1 MSGGNMAKTMVS
13 HRVILHFPSR
23 VVDQPV
29 ISNLIKHYDLS
40 FNIMKAS
47 IIPDQEGFVVLE
59 LSGEQEKY
67 DAGIKYL
74 HSAGVKI
81 EALSQNIERNE
92 ERCAQCGACVGFCPT
107 GAFILSPV
115 TREITFDNDLCIACG
130 LCLKACPSRAMKLNF

>member
-1 MSGGNMAKTMVS
+1 MPRTQVS
-13 HRVILHFPSR
+13 HKVILHLPSR

-29 ISNLIKHYDLS
+29 IYNLIKHYDLS

-67 DAGIKYL
+67 DAGIRYL
-74 HSAGVKI
+74 SSSGVKI

-92 ERCAQCGACVGFCPT
+92 ARCSQCGACVGFCPT
-107 GAFILSPV
+107 GAFVLNTTS
-115 TREITFDNDLCIACG
+115 REVTFDNDLCIACG

>member
-1 MSGGNMAKTMVS
+1 VAKARVS

-29 ISNLIKHYDLS
+29 IYNLIKHYDLS

-67 DAGIKYL
+67 DAGIRYL
-74 HSAGVKI
+74 NGAGVKI
-81 EALSQNIERNE
+81 EALSQNIQWNE
-92 ERCAQCGACVGFCPT
+92 ERCSQCGACVGFCPT
-107 GAFILSPV
+107 GAFILHPL
-115 TREITFDNDLCIACG
+115 TREVSFDNDLCIACG
-130 LCLKACPSRAMKLNF
+130 LCLKACPSRAMKLHF